1 MLGAYFLEIPDQV
14 RNDSEKQLCMSQ
26 TITRIITDIVLLLC
40 VFFAPWWITLL
51 LGSVAAFFF
60 RSFIEIIIVG
70 LLLDLLFGA
79 PGVGTFSLPIIH
91 TIITLVIY
99 GVSVFIRA
107 RVR

>member
-1 MLGAYFLEIPDQV
+1 
-14 RNDSEKQLCMSQ
+14 MSQ

-70 LLLDLLFGA
+70 LLL
-79 PGVGTFSLPIIH
+79 
-91 TIITLVIY
+91 
-99 GVSVFIRA
+99 
-107 RVR
+107 